1 MAYRHM
7 LACAS
12 WRSKTTEP
20 KTDWRLKTDLLG
32 KFLNLAQ
39 VRVVVHVISADH
51 TDRHL
56 NTIVEAKVVK
66 WNADASFVP
75 TNTSEWFSDPLL
87 AKWDTI
93 MPLDASQSPAKGE
106 AFSTTSMT
114 HSLHCTVSYALGGR
128 GRSTKYTC
136 KESII
141 S

>member
-56 NTIVEAKVVK
+56 NYYSRSKGREMECRCIVRTDKHLRMVLGP
-66 WNADASFVP
+66 SP
-75 TNTSEWFSDPLL
+75 
-87 AKWDTI
+87 
-93 MPLDASQSPAKGE
+93 SQVGYNHA
-106 AFSTTSMT
+106 T
-114 HSLHCTVSYALGGR
+114 
-128 GRSTKYTC
+128 
-136 KESII
+136 
-141 S
+141 